1 MLAPYL
7 LQAFARPRQQL
18 IERLPV
24 VQAIVPGVRAAQVCR
39 IHVRA
44 ALEVPVV
51 PLAEAVEALD
61 GHRAAG
67 HGPRRVAAARERA
80 GVDGV
85 ETHALQRLCQRRG
98 LLFSGVVERDV
109 GPSLQPVLDIPA
121 RLAVP
126 RDVETK
132 ASARLG
138 VRRHR
143 GEGRHTHPGLVMI
156 HVEEGTLTLDYEGK
170 PTVGYKPG
178 ESFFVE
184 AGKVHEGMNKGTT
197 PVKAIATFVVPKGQP
212 ITTQV
217 AAATK

>member
-24 VQAIVPGVRAAQVCR
+24 VQAIVPGVRAAQVDR

-67 HGPRRVAAARERA
+67 HGPRRLAAARERA

-85 ETHALQRLCQRRG
+85 EAHAFQRLCQRRG
-98 LLFSGVVERDV
+98 LLLPGVVERDV
-109 GPSLQPVLDIPA
+109 GPSLQPVLDVPA

-126 RDVETK
+126 RDIETK
-132 ASARLG
+132 AAARLG

-143 GEGRHTHPGLVMI
+143 GARRDEKREDDEKNRPLRSHADKHTPGCGSRVRSAMISGRAAAPGLRTWGWVR
-156 HVEEGTLTLDYEGK
+156 
-170 PTVGYKPG
+170 
-178 ESFFVE
+178 
-184 AGKVHEGMNKGTT
+184 
-197 PVKAIATFVVPKGQP
+197 
-212 ITTQV
+212 
-217 AAATK
+217 